1 MLRSTIL
8 LATGLVF
15 GTCAASGLAR
25 AEQIYVTSYEA
36 AHVFAGPLAPGL
48 GGFHPLPS
56 AWPNTPPFI
65 HFRDSGT
72 ASTTETTIHVDG
84 PYCCGGM
91 TPFPVIVQA
100 LNAASRG
107 DWKTANPV
115 WMDASAPELFD
126 ITGRSIFADAIGG
139 QRIDPADWMFM
150 GEAEIFA
157 TNGGI
162 PEPSSLAVLAVGLAG
177 LALLIWTSRR
187 RAG

>member
-1 MLRSTIL
+1 MLRASIL

-65 HFRDSGT
+65 HFRDPGT

-100 LNAASRG
+100 LNAASRE
-107 DWKTANPV
+107 DWKTANPI

-187 RAG
+187 RAR